1 MPDKVRRVE
10 EAADVSD
17 GLREDSKEF
26 AVSDACA
33 AQLASDGNQ
42 MVPVAG
48 GSDQVAEIADHLRAD
63 AANSTEANGMSLGVK
78 ASLNEK
84 ATVAGFDTV
93 VDMIGAEAA
102 STKEVETDRQPGPDL
117 EEGNVDD
124 VGLAGGMFAK
134 ENGDAQDRDTPS
146 DTAGVTG
153 GAHEGDATTTPAT
166 HTEGKGEEIN
176 GTCSVADDED
186 EDVNDEDIGNSSEEE
201 LDEKAKVGSTAVP
214 NLNMHSQRV
223 LQCPYTLAHQA

>member
-26 AVSDACA
+26 AVSNAGV
-33 AQLASDGNQ
+33 AQLASDGIQ

-48 GSDQVAEIADHLRAD
+48 GSDQVAEIADHLWAD

-93 VDMIGAEAA
+93 VDGIGAEAA
-102 STKEVETDRQPGPDL
+102 GTKEVETDRQPGPDH
-117 EEGNVDD
+117 EEGNVDG
-124 VGLAGGMFAK
+124 GLAGGMFAR
-134 ENGDAQDRDTPS
+134 ENGDAQDRDKPP
-146 DTAGVTG
+146 DTAGVAD
-153 GAHEGDATTTPAT
+153 GAHVGDATTSPAT
-166 HTEGKGEEIN
+166 HHMEGKGEEIN
-176 GTCSVADDED
+176 GTCSAADDED
-186 EDVNDEDIGNSSEEE
+186 EDVDDEDIGNSSEDE
-201 LDEKAKVGSTAVP
+201 LDEKAQVGSTAVP
-214 NLNMHSQRV
+214 NLNMHSQSV
-223 LQCPYTLAHQA
+223 LQPPYTLAHQA